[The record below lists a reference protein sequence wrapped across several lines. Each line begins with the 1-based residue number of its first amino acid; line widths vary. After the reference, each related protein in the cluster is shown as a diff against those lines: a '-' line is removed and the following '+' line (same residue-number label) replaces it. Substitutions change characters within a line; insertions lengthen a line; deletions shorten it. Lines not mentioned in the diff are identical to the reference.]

1 MRITIFAVLLMSLSR
16 DAQLGA
22 QYVGVRATDGNAAAS
37 GAGVH
42 RPPQFEHRLVVLKL
56 SAPLVAPLCPAL
68 VALALVALRGAV
80 LALAN
85 LQLPAPVAP
94 VADAVGASPAPP
106 ARVMVV
112 VIDGLRA
119 DVAAEL
125 PFVREL
131 GERGARAELTSEVP
145 VFSSAQYV
153 SMLTGVPPRDSGV
166 RTNVGLQRTP
176 LDNVARRLRAAG
188 RRGVEIGDQVD
199 WWRTLFGDDIA
210 TTRVTAPDALP
221 VEAIALMPGADLL
234 LVHLCDVDRAGHDAG
249 AASAAY
255 QAAARTADDKTR
267 RLAAAWGWPAA
278 NVVVLADHG
287 HTWRGGHGGDEA
299 DVRQSFFVAGGPA
312 IAAGAR
318 GASMRMIDV
327 APTLAAML
335 GVTAPATAQGHA
347 WLDALALPAPVRA
360 ALAGADDARIGGAT
374 AAATAARAPLSNA
387 EQRARLL
394 RLAGLCRGAGGD
406 RARRPARAA
415 GRGPRPRVRCGGG
428 GADRGGVRV
437 ALRRAVVQRRSHQRA
452 PRLRDGLIAAVA
464 CAVGFAPA
472 FVAVVRRR
480 LTAAHAAAAAL
491 GAAVGAAPAAM
502 VAFVA
507 AGAFGPRLACEPGW
521 FAALPLV
528 AYVAFVPRAADGGAA
543 RRAYG
548 GNRNRPKPS
557 TSVAS
562 GRGPGR

>member
-1 MRITIFAVLLMSLSR
+1 
-16 DAQLGA
+16 
-22 QYVGVRATDGNAAAS
+22 
-37 GAGVH
+37 
-42 RPPQFEHRLVVLKL
+42 
-56 SAPLVAPLCPAL
+56 
-68 VALALVALRGAV
+68 VALRGAV

-94 VADAVGASPAPP
+94 ITDATGASPAPP
-106 ARVMVV
+106 ARVLVV

-131 GERGARAELTSEVP
+131 GDRGARAELTSEAP

-166 RTNVGLQRTP
+166 RTNVGLERTP

-188 RRGVEIGDQVD
+188 RRSVEIGDQVD

-221 VEAIALMPGADLL
+221 AAAIALMPGADLL

-255 QAAARTADDKTR
+255 RTAARAADDETR
-267 RLAAAWGWPAA
+267 RLAEAWGWPAA

-287 HTWRGGHGGDEA
+287 HTWRGGHGGDET
-299 DVRQSFFVAGGPA
+299 DVRRSFFAAGGPA

-318 GASMRMIDV
+318 GDAGRMRMIDV

-335 GVTAPATAQGHA
+335 GVPAPATAQGHA
-347 WLDALALPAPVRA
+347 WLDALALAAPVRA
-360 ALAGADDARIGGAT
+360 ALASADAIRSAGAT
-374 AAATAARAPLSNA
+374 AAATAARGPLTRV
-387 EQRARLL
+387 EQRARVL
-394 RLAGLCRGAGGD
+394 RLGGCIAMLVAIGLTVRHSW
-406 RARRPARAA
+406 RAA
-415 GRGPRPRVRCGGG
+415 CLGLTCGAAAVALTAAAFAWRFGAPSFS
-428 GADRGGVRV
+428 ADRT
-437 ALRRAVVQRRSHQRA
+437 SE
-452 PRLRDGLIAAVA
+452 RLAYVTGLIAAVA
-464 CAVGFAPA
+464 CAIAFAPA
-472 FVAVVRRR
+472 FVAVMRRR

-491 GAAVGAAPAAM
+491 CAAVGAAPAAM

-507 AGAFGPRLACEPGW
+507 AGLFGPRLACEPGW
-521 FAALPLV
+521 LAALPLV
-528 AYVAFVPRAADGGAA
+528 AYVAYVPALLAAALLVGVAVA
-543 RRAYG
+543 IEAVA
-548 GNRNRPKPS
+548 
-557 TSVAS
+557 SVAATATS
-562 GRGPGR
+562 RHRS

>member
-1 MRITIFAVLLMSLSR
+1 M
-16 DAQLGA
+16 
-22 QYVGVRATDGNAAAS
+22 
-37 GAGVH
+37 
-42 RPPQFEHRLVVLKL
+42 
-56 SAPLVAPLCPAL
+56 
-68 VALALVALRGAV
+68 ALALVALRGAV

-94 VADAVGASPAPP
+94 VADAIGASPAPP

-255 QAAARTADDKTR
+255 QTAARAADDKTR

-299 DVRQSFFVAGGPA
+299 DVRRSFFVAGGPA

-394 RLAGLCRGAGGD
+394 RLAGCVAVLVAIGLVVR
-406 RARRPARAA
+406 RARRAA
-415 GRGPRPRVRCGGG
+415 GLGLACGAAAV

-437 ALRRAVVQRRSHQRA
+437 ALRCAVVQRRSHQRA
-452 PRLRDGLIAAVA
+452 PRLRDRADRGRGVRGRVCACVRRGRPAATDRRARGRGGAGRGGGRGARGDGRVRGGRCVRTA
-464 CAVGFAPA
+464 ARVRAG
-472 FVAVVRRR
+472 VVRR
-480 LTAAHAAAAAL
+480 AAA
-491 GAAVGAAPAAM
+491 GGVRGVRPA
-502 VAFVA
+502 
-507 AGAFGPRLACEPGW
+507 RC
-521 FAALPLV
+521 
-528 AYVAFVPRAADGGAA
+528 
-543 RRAYG
+543 
-548 GNRNRPKPS
+548 
-557 TSVAS
+557 
-562 GRGPGR
+562 